1 MPLPKHFEE
10 EKDQVQKTY
19 TDDSMY
25 EELSDEDLTDM
36 ESVSDEEPFNPVE
49 EDEDESEDRAAE
61 DEPTF
66 ADYEDDED
74 EEEDSNEDR
83 PKKDIK
89 KPPVKFLL
97 VVFVLVAVLLGGITF
112 LRGHPKISLPQAKKT
127 DQTKE
132 KASDSILVYS
142 TTYPKVTITA
152 KESISGKL
160 YLVYQS
166 GKDFSVCYTNDDS
179 YSKGQKKETDLL
191 CDGKDIYKEV
201 NIVNSYFVKE

>member
-10 EKDQVQKTY
+10 EKDQVQTQ
-19 TDDSMY
+19 TDDSLY
-25 EELSDEDLTDM
+25 EELSDEDLANM
-36 ESVSDEEPFNPVE
+36 ESVPDEEPFDPVE
-49 EDEDESEDRAAE
+49 EDEDESEDRVTE

-74 EEEDSNEDR
+74 EDESENESK
-83 PKKDIK
+83 PKKGVK

-97 VVFVLVAVLLGGITF
+97 VVFILVAILLGGVTF
-112 LRGHPKISLPQAKKT
+112 LRGHPKIAMPQVKKT
-127 DQTKE
+127 GEVKE
-132 KASDSILVYS
+132 KASDSLLIYS

>member
-10 EKDQVQKTY
+10 EKDQVQTAPAQA
-19 TDDSMY
+19 DDNMY
-25 EELSDEDLTDM
+25 EELSDEDLDDM
-36 ESVSDEEPFNPVE
+36 ESVSEEDFRPVEDE
-49 EDEDESEDRAAE
+49 EDEETED
-61 DEPTF
+61 DEPSF

-74 EEEDSNEDR
+74 EDESDGKLKKQKR
-83 PKKDIK
+83 PPI
-89 KPPVKFLL
+89 KFLII
-97 VVFVLVAVLLGGITF
+97 VFILVAVLLGGVTF
-112 LRGHPKISLPQAKKT
+112 LRGNPKIKLPQAKKT
-127 DQTKE
+127 GEVKA
-132 KASDSILVYS
+132 KASDDLLVYS

-166 GKDFSVCYTNDDS
+166 GKDFSVCHTKDDS

-201 NIVNSYFVKE
+201 NIINSYFVKE